1 MMDNELDKRLQ
12 RLEAGQMELAAEQ
25 GQILELLQEV
35 AGLLRAPDE
44 EGEKLHD
51 VLAQLVMVIGTNTAT
66 LQDLKNAITQRP
78 QGSA

>member
-1 MMDNELDKRLQ
+1 MDNELDKRLQ
-12 RLEAGQMELAAEQ
+12 RLEAGQMELAAAQ

-35 AGLLRAPDE
+35 AGLLRVPDE

-66 LQDLKNAITQRP
+66 LQDLKTAITRRP
-78 QGSA
+78 EGSA

>member
-1 MMDNELDKRLQ
+1 MDNELDKRLQ
-12 RLEAGQMELAAEQ
+12 RLEAGQMELVAEQ

-35 AGLLRAPDE
+35 AGLLRTPDE

-66 LQDLKNAITQRP
+66 LQDLKTAITRRP
-78 QGSA
+78 EGSA

>member
-1 MMDNELDKRLQ
+1 MDNELDKRLQ
-12 RLEAGQMELAAEQ
+12 RLEAGQMELAAAQ

-35 AGLLRAPDE
+35 AGLLRVPDE

-66 LQDLKNAITQRP
+66 LQDLKNAITRRP
-78 QGSA
+78 EGSA